1 MSVAMN
7 FMNLAIFSF
16 TFVLTS
22 NAAGEEG
29 SLADAKIQKKKG
41 KKRKSPSNKLN
52 TRPMPMWSSTRNSC
66 SCCCPQTF

>member
-22 NAAGEEG
+22 NATGEEEG
-29 SLADAKIQKKKG
+29 SLTDAKIQKKR
-41 KKRKSPSNKLN
+41 KKEE
-52 TRPMPMWSSTRNSC
+52 NSF
-66 SCCCPQTF
+66 SQIKH

>member
-1 MSVAMN
+1 MN

-29 SLADAKIQKKKG
+29 SLADAKKR
-41 KKRKSPSNKLN
+41 KKRKKEEKSFSQIKH
-52 TRPMPMWSSTRNSC
+52 
-66 SCCCPQTF
+66 